1 MILLES
7 TLSNIPIMGVQTGGE
22 LARLATPIIDP
33 ASLSIVAY
41 VVSGRLLSHHPIY
54 LRIADIREL
63 SDIGVIIDS
72 IDEFVEPGD
81 VIKID
86 EIVRLQFALTDM
98 RVRDEKGTNL
108 GKVVDFTIDTGSFYI
123 QQLTIR
129 RPLMYSLTDTELLI
143 HRTQIIEINDKAI
156 VVHSHAQAPEPERT
170 EVVGSY
176 VNPFRKTDSVPDT
189 IDQVQS

>member
-7 TLSNIPIMGVQTGGE
+7 TLSNIPIMGVQTGSE
-22 LARLATPIIDP
+22 LARLSSPVIDP
-33 ASLSIVAY
+33 ATLSIVAY
-41 VVSGRLLSHHPIY
+41 VVSGRLLAHHPTY

-63 SDIGVIIDS
+63 SDIGVIVDS

-86 EIVRLQFALTDM
+86 EIVRLQFTLNDM

-123 QQLTIR
+123 QQLTVR
-129 RPLMYSLTDTELLI
+129 RPLMRSLTDTELLV

-156 VVHSHAQAPEPERT
+156 VVHSQAKAPEPERT

-176 VNPFRKTDSVPDT
+176 VNPFRKPDSVADT
-189 IDQVQS
+189 IDQAQS

>member
-7 TLSNIPIMGVQTGGE
+7 TLNNIPIMGVQTGSE
-22 LARLATPIIDP
+22 LAQLSTAIIDP
-33 ASLSIVAY
+33 ATLSIVAY
-41 VVSGRLLSHHPIY
+41 VVSGRLLTHHPSY

-72 IDEFVEPGD
+72 IDEFIEPGD

-86 EIVRLQFALTDM
+86 EIVRLQFALKDM

-123 QQLTIR
+123 QQLTVR
-129 RPLMYSLTDTELLI
+129 RPLMRSLTDTELLV

-156 VVHSHAQAPEPERT
+156 VVHSQAKVPEPERT

-176 VNPFRKTDSVPDT
+176 VNPFRKPDSVTDT
-189 IDQVQS
+189 IDQAQS

>member
-7 TLSNIPIMGVQTGGE
+7 TLNDIPIMGVQTGSE
-22 LARLATPIIDP
+22 LAQLSTAIIDP
-33 ASLSIVAY
+33 ATLSIVAY
-41 VVSGRLLSHHPIY
+41 VVSGRLLTHHPSY

-72 IDEFVEPGD
+72 IDEFIEPGD

-86 EIVRLQFALTDM
+86 EIVRLQFALKDM

-123 QQLTIR
+123 QQLTVR
-129 RPLMYSLTDTELLI
+129 RPLMRSLTDTELLV

-156 VVHSHAQAPEPERT
+156 VVHSQAKVPEPERT

-176 VNPFRKTDSVPDT
+176 VNPFRKPDSVTDT
-189 IDQVQS
+189 IDQAQS

>member
-86 EIVRLQFALTDM
+86 EIVRLQFALTNM

-129 RPLMYSLTDTELLI
+129 RPLMYSFTDTELLI

-176 VNPFRKTDSVPDT
+176 VNPFRKTDSVPDA

>member
-7 TLSNIPIMGVQTGGE
+7 TLNNIPIMGVQTGSE
-22 LARLATPIIDP
+22 LAQLSTAIIDP
-33 ASLSIVAY
+33 ATLSIVAY
-41 VVSGRLLSHHPIY
+41 VVSGRLLTRHPSY

-72 IDEFVEPGD
+72 IDEFIEPGD

-123 QQLTIR
+123 QQLTVR
-129 RPLMYSLTDTELLI
+129 RPLMRSLTDTELLV

-156 VVHSHAQAPEPERT
+156 VVHSQAKAPEPERT

-176 VNPFRKTDSVPDT
+176 VNPFRKPDSVTDT
-189 IDQVQS
+189 INQAQS

>member
-108 GKVVDFTIDTGSFYI
+108 GKVIDFTIDTGSFYI

-129 RPLMYSLTDTELLI
+129 RPLMYSFTDTELLI

>member
-86 EIVRLQFALTDM
+86 EIVRLQFALTNM

>member
-7 TLSNIPIMGVQTGGE
+7 TLGNIPILGVQTGSE
-22 LARLATPIIDP
+22 LARLSIPVIDP
-33 ASLSIVAY
+33 AKLSIVAY
-41 VVSGRLLSHHPIY
+41 VVSGRLLSHHPTY

-63 SDIGVIIDS
+63 SDIGVIVDS

-81 VIKID
+81 VIKLD
-86 EIVRLQFALTDM
+86 EIARLGFTLTDM

-123 QQLTIR
+123 QQLTVR
-129 RPLMYSLTDTELLI
+129 RPLIRSLTDTELLV

-156 VVHSHAQAPEPERT
+156 VVHSQAKAPEPERT

-176 VNPFRKTDSVPDT
+176 VNPFRKPDSVADT
-189 IDQVQS
+189 IDQARS